1 MGLVLIVEDEDQVR
15 VLAESYLRENG
26 HRTLSASTVAEALAL
41 LGVSDGVDILF
52 TDIVLQGDVH
62 GGLNLAKQAVERCP
76 QLKVL
81 YATGQAVTDG
91 MKAMMVEGS
100 AILEK
105 PYTVEQLDA
114 SLAVHFRVLPAPKRP
129 PS

>member
-1 MGLVLIVEDEDQVR
+1 
-15 VLAESYLRENG
+15 
-26 HRTLSASTVAEALAL
+26 L
-41 LGVSDGVDILF
+41 LDVSDGIDILF
-52 TDIVLQGDVH
+52 TDIVLKGDVH
-62 GGLNLAKQAVERCP
+62 GGLDLAKQAVERHP

-105 PYTVEQLDA
+105 PYTVEQLEA